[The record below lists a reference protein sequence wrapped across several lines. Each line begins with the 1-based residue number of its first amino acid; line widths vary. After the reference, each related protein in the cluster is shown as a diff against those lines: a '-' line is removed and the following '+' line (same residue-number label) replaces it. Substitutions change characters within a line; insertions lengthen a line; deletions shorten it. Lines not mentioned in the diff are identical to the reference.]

1 MTYQIITLQICNVSH
16 LEAMKKNSEGDVSG
30 DCVPVNVSSPRV
42 YSIEFEQCHSKSLL
56 QENTSKSLLQ
66 ECPGGNEKKTFRLA
80 NASRDDTDEG
90 D

>member
-1 MTYQIITLQICNVSH
+1 
-16 LEAMKKNSEGDVSG
+16 MKKNSEGDVSG